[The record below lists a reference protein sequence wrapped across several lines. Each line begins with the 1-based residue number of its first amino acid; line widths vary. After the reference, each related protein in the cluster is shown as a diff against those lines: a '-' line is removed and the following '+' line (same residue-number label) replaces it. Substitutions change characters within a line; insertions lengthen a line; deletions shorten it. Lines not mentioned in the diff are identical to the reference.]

1 MEKLSHLFTKTKRDA
16 PQGEV
21 AVNAILLERAGFI
34 AKQMAGVYTLLPF
47 GLRVVNKI
55 NTIIRG
61 ELNAIGAQEILMPAL
76 QPKEIWEKTGRW
88 NTANDVMY
96 QFKDNS
102 GKDVGLGWTHE
113 EVITQIATSYIHSYK
128 DLPKAVYQIQT
139 KFRDEPRAKS
149 GILRGREFVMKDLY
163 SFHTDQKDRDDYYD
177 KVKGTY
183 HTIFKRIGLNALETA
198 ASGGAFSK
206 LSHEF
211 QVIAKSGED
220 TVFICETCSQGINK
234 EIMQDAQMKCEHC
247 GSTRVEKTS
256 IEVGNIFKLGTR
268 FSEALDL
275 KYTDEEG
282 KQNPVEM
289 CSYGIG
295 PTRVMGT
302 IVEVSHDEK
311 GIIWG
316 ESVAPYDCHIIEI
329 LNSKFETLN
338 KSKNQNYK
346 SETMEII
353 NQLEKAGLEVLFD
366 DRDDVSVGEKLA
378 DADLIGI
385 PWRIVVSD
393 RSIAAGGVEVKRRSE
408 EESQIVPVDK
418 LLDIIKPVP

>member
-1 MEKLSHLFTKTKRDA
+1 M
-16 PQGEV
+16 
-21 AVNAILLERAGFI
+21 
-34 AKQMAGVYTLLPF
+34 
-47 GLRVVNKI
+47 
-55 NTIIRG
+55 
-61 ELNAIGAQEILMPAL
+61 
-76 QPKEIWEKTGRW
+76 
-88 NTANDVMY
+88 
-96 QFKDNS
+96 
-102 GKDVGLGWTHE
+102 
-113 EVITQIATSYIHSYK
+113 
-128 DLPKAVYQIQT
+128 
-139 KFRDEPRAKS
+139 
-149 GILRGREFVMKDLY
+149 
-163 SFHTDQKDRDDYYD
+163 
-177 KVKGTY
+177 
-183 HTIFKRIGLNALETA
+183 
-198 ASGGAFSK
+198 
-206 LSHEF
+206 
-211 QVIAKSGED
+211 
-220 TVFICETCSQGINK
+220 
-234 EIMQDAQMKCEHC
+234 
-247 GSTRVEKTS
+247 
-256 IEVGNIFKLGTR
+256 GNIFKLGTR